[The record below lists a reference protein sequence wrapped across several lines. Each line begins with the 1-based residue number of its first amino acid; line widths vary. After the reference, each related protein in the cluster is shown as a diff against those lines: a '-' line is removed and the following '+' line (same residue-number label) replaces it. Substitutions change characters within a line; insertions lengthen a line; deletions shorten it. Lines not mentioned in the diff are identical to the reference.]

1 VVIPIKSW
9 LDQPGLLQ
17 DLFYCAIQQSS
28 LHVEIRC
35 GIPKPTGQ
43 NICST
48 RETLWIAFP
57 PAAPWTF
64 TLLPRISDMLIPI
77 LNPAHVAEGTIHQ
90 HAYRRRFI
98 TPGKF
103 GVPTKEPHVFVVSHR
118 TSFHGR
124 ETFQLVCILRAC
136 CYSQYCTITTIA
148 SLNGTYHSN
157 PKPPDSLIL

>member
-1 VVIPIKSW
+1 VVIPIKSP
-9 LDQPGLLQ
+9 LDQPGLLE
-17 DLFYCAIQQSS
+17 DPLYCAIQQPS

-43 NICST
+43 NICGT
-48 RETLWIAFP
+48 HETLWIAFP

-77 LNPAHVAEGTIHQ
+77 PSPAHVAEGTIHQ

-98 TPGKF
+98 TPRKF

-118 TSFHGR
+118 TYLSWSRNIPTCVHSSS
-124 ETFQLVCILRAC
+124 LLLL
-136 CYSQYCTITTIA
+136 TIR
-148 SLNGTYHSN
+148 GTRSPADVNRIYR
-157 PKPPDSLIL
+157 DSPLART